1 MLLTAIS
8 VLVTAN
14 TTPST
19 TGAVVLGSWL
29 LKIVVLLGVL
39 MVIRGM
45 TFYDRW
51 AFVVTTTLVL
61 IAVLSVEVWSVIT
74 SRVTYVQPSTE
85 SSARTNGDTDS

>member
-1 MLLTAIS
+1 M
-8 VLVTAN
+8 
-14 TTPST
+14 
-19 TGAVVLGSWL
+19 LGSWL

-45 TFYDRW
+45 TSYDRW

-85 SSARTNGDTDS
+85 PSARTNGDTDS